1 MILIFSIAL
10 PLQSTSE
17 FCGGGALVPLVV
29 LTWFKSGYAARPV
42 SGVCGVVTLIGVGVD
57 TEIGV
62 GGQSFGYSLH
72 FGSSGVVSSK

>member
-1 MILIFSIAL
+1 M
-10 PLQSTSE
+10 PLSVAE
-17 FCGGGALVPLVV
+17 GVPLVPLVV
-29 LTWFKSGYAARPV
+29 LTLFKSGYAARPV
-42 SGVCGVVTLIGVGVD
+42 SGVCGAVTLIGVGVD

>member
-1 MILIFSIAL
+1 MSFA
-10 PLQSTSE
+10 
-17 FCGGGALVPLVV
+17 GGGALVPLVV